1 MMAWQQPLQRLFH
14 TYRVAT
20 CLTAQHIHANLTLP
34 NDRQDEKHLVVEEP
48 RRVEPRQELAPAAL
62 LHRPPPRLAVQVM
75 LPPRR
80 WHVSQRRT
88 QQQTRCR
95 SFHQG
100 QARPRLEQSTYAWC

>member
-1 MMAWQQPLQRLFH
+1 ML
-14 TYRVAT
+14 TYPSRIT
-20 CLTAQHIHANLTLP
+20 G
-34 NDRQDEKHLVVEEP
+34 QDEKHLVVEEP